1 MIYSIEILFS
11 ILWGFL
17 IGFIGWGSCF
27 RLSEPIAAWLL
38 QSADS
43 KGIAVG
49 ITRLLV
55 TIFSIFAVLAV
66 LSWVPIMLS
75 VIQFD
80 TIHIDNDL
88 WRNLY
93 GVSFIS
99 SLVGFFVLGFLRR
112 FS

>member
-1 MIYSIEILFS
+1 MIYSIEIAFT

-17 IGFIGWGSCF
+17 IGFIGWGACF
-27 RLSEPIAAWLL
+27 RLSEPIATWLL
-38 QSADS
+38 QSVGS
-43 KGIAVG
+43 NGIIDG

-55 TIFSIFAVLAV
+55 TIFFIFGVLAL

-75 VIQFD
+75 IIKID
-80 TIHIDNDL
+80 TIQIDNDL